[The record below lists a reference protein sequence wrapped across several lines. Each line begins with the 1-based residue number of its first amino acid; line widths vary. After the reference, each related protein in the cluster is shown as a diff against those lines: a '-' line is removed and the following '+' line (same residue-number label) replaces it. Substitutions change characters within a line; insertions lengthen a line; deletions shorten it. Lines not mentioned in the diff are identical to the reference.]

1 MSGRRNSQQYNGVRR
16 PDALPEVRY
25 PARPTIEAL
34 LPAMIAR
41 RSSAPATDPDLV
53 HIWGF
58 TGIGE
63 NDTGS
68 AAGFAEFSPGGTGA
82 TAGSPILDI
91 AARMMAG
98 MYGRLWGFG
107 LAHRA
112 AADAVAH
119 GIDSDADEAVAR
131 PPSGSPGP
139 SIAEEVWAAS
149 IFDARGREFTQ
160 LRYVHLAE
168 LEPITFDGDTLEGPA
183 TVRDWIDRVAT
194 GVVSAHVWA
203 AALALDADRNG
214 AILGELE
221 RRLLG

>member
-1 MSGRRNSQQYNGVRR
+1 
-16 PDALPEVRY
+16 
-25 PARPTIEAL
+25 PTIEAL

-41 RSSAPATDPDLV
+41 RSSAPATHPDLV

-63 NDTGS
+63 NDAGS
-68 AAGFAEFSPGGTGA
+68 AAGFAEFSPGDNIT

-98 MYGRLWGFG
+98 MNGRLWGFG
-107 LAHRA
+107 VAHRA

-119 GIDSDADEAVAR
+119 AIEGDADEAATR
-131 PPSGSPGP
+131 HPSAPPGP
-139 SIAEEVWAAS
+139 STAEEVWAAS

-168 LEPITFDGDTLEGPA
+168 LEPMTFDGDTLARPG
-183 TVRDWIDRVAT
+183 TIRDWIDRVEN
-194 GVVSAHVWA
+194 GVISAHVWA
-203 AALALDADRNG
+203 AALALDADRNL
-214 AILGELE
+214 AVLGQLE